1 MKLKDLIEEVYNQ
14 GPKSYPAYSS
24 APRKDFVPYSTKD
37 GYNFPYQKN
46 APPIFPPE
54 PPQPENPVA
63 LPWPLQT
70 INDDLSD
77 AYIYL
82 LGAAKKISD
91 VVANN
96 PSINAE
102 QKTQFTELYKDLKI
116 SLDNIKNVGLKVS
129 DIGNMALQAPAQSS
143 VRSEPVNPEHPL
155 L

>member
-1 MKLKDLIEEVYNQ
+1 MKLKDLIEEVYDQ

-24 APRKDFVPYSTKD
+24 SPRKDFVPYSTKD

-46 APPIFPPE
+46 TPPIFPPE
-54 PPQPENPVA
+54 PPQPANPVA

-96 PSINAE
+96 PTINSE

-116 SLDNIKNVGLKVS
+116 SLDHIKKVGLKVS
-129 DIGNMALQAPAQSS
+129 DVANMASPVTVQVTLTP
-143 VRSEPVNPEHPL
+143 EPIKPEHPFL
-155 L
+155 

>member
-1 MKLKDLIEEVYNQ
+1 MKLEELIEEVYDQ
-14 GPKSYPAYSS
+14 GPKMYPAYSS

-37 GYNFPYQKN
+37 GYNFPYQNN

-116 SLDNIKNVGLKVS
+116 SLDHIKKVGLKVS
-129 DIGNMALQAPAQSS
+129 DIGNMAMPVPPQYSARP
-143 VRSEPVNPEHPL
+143 EPVKPEHPFL
-155 L
+155 

>member
-1 MKLKDLIEEVYNQ
+1 MKLKDLIEEVYDQ

-24 APRKDFVPYSTKD
+24 APRKDFVPYSTKG
-37 GYNFPYQKN
+37 GYDFPFQKN

-54 PPQPENPVA
+54 PPQPANPVA

-96 PSINAE
+96 PTINSE
-102 QKTQFTELYKDLKI
+102 QKVEFTKLYKDLKI
-116 SLDNIKNVGLKVS
+116 ALDHIKKVGLKVS
-129 DIGNMALQAPAQSS
+129 DVGNMASQVS
-143 VRSEPVNPEHPL
+143 VQVTVTPEPIKPEHPFL
-155 L
+155 

>member
-1 MKLKDLIEEVYNQ
+1 MKLKDLIEEVYDQ

-24 APRKDFVPYSTKD
+24 SPRKDFVPYSTKD

-54 PPQPENPVA
+54 PPQPANPVA

-96 PSINAE
+96 PTINSE
-102 QKTQFTELYKDLKI
+102 QKMQFTELYKDLKI
-116 SLDNIKNVGLKVS
+116 ALDHIKKVGLKVS
-129 DIGNMALQAPAQSS
+129 DVGNMASQVS
-143 VRSEPVNPEHPL
+143 VQVTVTPEPIKPEHPFL
-155 L
+155 

>member
-1 MKLKDLIEEVYNQ
+1 MKLKELIEEVYDQ
-14 GPKSYPAYSS
+14 GPKSYPAYSAS
-24 APRKDFVPYSTKD
+24 PRKDFVPYSTKD

-96 PSINAE
+96 PTINSE
-102 QKTQFTELYKDLKI
+102 QKVEFTKLYKDLKI
-116 SLDNIKNVGLKVS
+116 ALDHIKKVGLKVS
-129 DIGNMALQAPAQSS
+129 DVGNMASQVS
-143 VRSEPVNPEHPL
+143 VQVTVTPEPIKPEHPFL
-155 L
+155 

>member
-1 MKLKDLIEEVYNQ
+1 MKLKELIEEVYNQ

-24 APRKDFVPYSTKD
+24 APRKDFVPHSTKD

-54 PPQPENPVA
+54 PPQPANPVA

-96 PSINAE
+96 PTINTD
-102 QKTQFTELYKDLKI
+102 QKTEFMGLYKDLKTA
-116 SLDNIKNVGLKVS
+116 LDHIKKVGLKVS
-129 DIGNMALQAPAQSS
+129 DIGNMALPTPSQSS
-143 VRSEPVNPEHPL
+143 VTPIPVKPEHPFI
-155 L
+155 